1 MLSYLHAFHAGNKA
15 DIVKHATLDV
25 VLRTLR
31 LQPRA
36 LHYLDTHAGSGIY
49 DLGSAEARKTAEADD
64 GILAVMAS
72 RKRPAAL
79 GPYFD
84 LVRKFNGPAR
94 VRYYPGSPA
103 IAAARLRPSDRLTFC
118 EMHPREIKA
127 LRENF
132 GQDDRVSIKN
142 ESGWDVLGAGLKA
155 RSDRRLIVLADPSYE
170 TASDYEAATALAQS
184 IKRAPRHALL
194 LIWFPILNTA
204 PQQALEGACETAGAD
219 VFTVTWPPADTGRP
233 GLLGSGMAIFG
244 ADARLLRPIE
254 TALAAAAP
262 LIGGTLNIA
271 RRTAKP

>member
-31 LQPRA
+31 LQARP
-36 LHYLDTHAGSGIY
+36 LHYLDTHAGSGMY
-49 DLGSAEARKTAEADD
+49 DLGSAEARKTGESDE
-64 GILAVMAS
+64 GILAAMAG

-94 VRYYPGSPA
+94 LRFYPGSPA
-103 IAAARLRPSDRLTFC
+103 IAAARLRASDRLTFC

-132 GQDDRVSIKN
+132 KDDERIAIKN
-142 ESGWDVLGAGLKA
+142 ESGWDALSAGLRA
-155 RSDRRLIVLADPSYE
+155 RSDRRLIVLCDPSYE
-170 TASDYEAATALAQS
+170 TASDYEAATALALS
-184 IKRAPRHALL
+184 VKRAPRHALL
-194 LIWFPILNTA
+194 MIWYPILNTP
-204 PQQALEGACETAGAD
+204 PQIALQAACGQAGAD
-219 VFTVTWPPADTGRP
+219 IFTMHWPPADPNRP
-233 GLLGSGMAIFG
+233 GLMGSGMALFG

-254 TALAAAAP
+254 AALEAAAP
-262 LIGGTLNIA
+262 LIGA
-271 RRTAKP
+271 EFSTAPNSGNS